1 VRIRESTV
9 SLFERVRLK
18 GWLTPLDVAVAIRS
32 RGKLRLLCDRD
43 ILSCSSFRVGRCP
56 SWSFSSSSQSLDD
69 ESEGDVSLRLDLGCL
84 PLSKSRFADED
95 DEDVA
100 SPERSCF
107 EFMISTKFQLRN
119 VTDDID
125 GDPIFDPDLRYR

>member
-9 SLFERVRLK
+9 SLFERVRLR
-18 GWLTPLDVAVAIRS
+18 GWFRPLDMAVAVRS
-32 RGKLRLLCDRD
+32 RGKLRLLRDRD
-43 ILSCSSFRVGRCP
+43 MLSCSSFRVGRCP

-107 EFMISTKFQLRN
+107 GFLISIKFPMPML
-119 VTDDID
+119 
-125 GDPIFDPDLRYR
+125 

>member
-1 VRIRESTV
+1 M
-9 SLFERVRLK
+9 SLFDRVRFR
-18 GWLTPLDVAVAIRS
+18 GWFKPLDVAVAVRS
-32 RGKLRLLCDRD
+32 RGKLRMLRDRD
-43 ILSCSSFRVGRCP
+43 MLLRSSFRVGRCP

-107 EFMISTKFQLRN
+107 AFIMSTMFLRRDI
-119 VTDDID
+119 TDDA
-125 GDPIFDPDLRYR
+125 GGYLMYV